1 MNVMSRNDIPE
12 LEVDLV
18 KENTIK
24 DILCKTTENLDNIE
38 AIVDLISS
46 FIFGDT
52 PTNNDDIKITDM
64 YKNILSNM
72 VRSDRIIG
80 KLNVLSA
87 RLGSEDFLA
96 K

>member
-12 LEVDLV
+12 LEVTLV
-18 KENTIK
+18 KEDTIK

-46 FIFGDT
+46 FVFGDT
-52 PTNNDDIKITDM
+52 PTNNDDIEITDM
-64 YKNILSNM
+64 RKNILSNM
-72 VRSDRIIG
+72 IRSDRIVG
-80 KLNVLSA
+80 KLKALSA
-87 RLGSEDFLA
+87 RLGSDDFLA